1 MIDRRRR
8 QWLGLGART
17 LCGAGLALGSRPM
30 AALAA
35 LAAANGTRPLHDASG
50 DYRALVCVF
59 LEGGMDG
66 FSLAVP
72 TGGAEHAAYRR
83 SRGTLA
89 IDAARLLPLTGN
101 GTAPG
106 PLGLHPAAAP
116 LQSLYDD
123 GRLAMIANVGNLVE
137 PTSREQYA
145 DGSVKLPAQLFSHA
159 DQAVQWQQ
167 LQGRNRA
174 RDGWGAL
181 AADHLINAAHAEHL
195 SSISLAGSNAWQSG
209 VGRRPFSLRESGVVS
224 YAGLSG
230 DSDWERP
237 RREAFEAVLGAPQ
250 RHLLMQ
256 AYAELQH
263 RARTN
268 TTALG
273 AALAARFGEDPG
285 AQPIAHDPE
294 SQTLAARLNMVA
306 KVMALHTELGMRRQ
320 IFYVGMRGFDVHDNQ
335 NSEMPVLLDELSSAL
350 AGFQQAL
357 GTLGLADDVTTFTA
371 SDFGRS
377 LSANGD
383 GTDHGWGNHLFAMGG
398 AVRGGQIYGTLPE
411 LDVNGADAVNN
422 GRVVPT
428 LSAVEYAA
436 TLLRWVGLDESAVRG
451 VLPTWSNFE
460 QRRIGFLA

>member
-8 QWLGLGART
+8 HWLKLGTRT
-17 LCGAGLALGSRPM
+17 LCGAGLALGSHP
-30 AALAA
+30 LAA
-35 LAAANGTRPLHDASG
+35 LAAANGSQPLDDASG

-59 LEGGMDG
+59 LDGGMDG

-72 TGGAEHAAYRR
+72 TGGPEYAAYRR

-89 IDAARLLPLTGN
+89 LDAAKLLSLTGD
-101 GTAPG
+101 GTEQG
-106 PLGLHPAAAP
+106 SLGLHAAAAP
-116 LQSLYDD
+116 LRSLYDD
-123 GRLAMIANVGNLVE
+123 GRLALIANVGNLVE
-137 PTSREQYA
+137 PTSRAQYLDRA
-145 DGSVKLPAQLFSHA
+145 VKLPAQLFSHA

-181 AADHLINAAHAEHL
+181 AADHLMNAANAEHL
-195 SSISLAGSNAWQSG
+195 GSISLTGSNAWQSG
-209 VGRRPFSLRESGVVS
+209 AGRRPFSLRESGVAS
-224 YAGLSG
+224 YAGLSS
-230 DSDWERP
+230 DSDWEHP
-237 RREAFEAVLGAPQ
+237 RREAFEAVLAAPQ
-250 RHLLMQ
+250 RHLLTQ

-273 AALAARFGEDPG
+273 AALAARFGDDPA

-294 SQTLAARLNMVA
+294 SETLAARLNMVA
-306 KVMALHTELGMRRQ
+306 KVMALHPELGMRRQ
-320 IFYVGMRGFDVHDNQ
+320 IFYVRMRGYDVHDNQ
-335 NSEMPVLLDELSSAL
+335 NSEMPVLFDELSRAL

-357 GTLGLADDVTTFTA
+357 GSLGLADQVTTFTA

-398 AVRGGQIYGTLPE
+398 AVRGGKVYGTLPE
-411 LDVNGADAVNN
+411 LDVDGADAVNN
-422 GRVVPT
+422 GRVLPT

-436 TLLRWVGLDESAVRG
+436 TLLRWVGLEQNAVQQ
-451 VLPTWSNFE
+451 VLPTWSNFG
-460 QRRIGFLA
+460 RRDVGFMT